1 MDPMKIT
8 AQLWGNSLGVRIPAP
23 IARDI
28 DLSPGSEVDLQVEA
42 GRIVLSTSRRSK
54 RYKLKPLLTKITPAN
69 LPSDD
74 AWGAPIGKE
83 VW

>member
-23 IARDI
+23 IARDT

-42 GRIVLSTSRRSK
+42 GRIVLTPTRRGK
-54 RYKLKPLLTKITPAN
+54 RYKLKSLVAKIAPAN
-69 LPSDD
+69 LSSSEV
-74 AWGAPIGKE
+74 WGAPAGKE

>member
-1 MDPMKIT
+1 MRVT

-28 DLSPGSEVDLQVEA
+28 AIAPGSEVDLQVEA
-42 GRIVLSTSRRSK
+42 GRIVLTPTRRRR
-54 RYKLKPLLTKITPAN
+54 RYKLKSLVVKIAAAN
-69 LPSDD
+69 LPTGD
-74 AWGAPIGKE
+74 AWGAPAGKE

>member
-1 MDPMKIT
+1 MNPMKVT

-28 DLSPGSEVDLQVEA
+28 AIAPGSEVDLQVES
-42 GRIVLSTSRRSK
+42 GRIVLTPTRRRK
-54 RYKLKPLLTKITPAN
+54 RYKLKSLVAKIVPSN
-69 LPSDD
+69 LPSGDP
-74 AWGAPIGKE
+74 WGAPSGRE